1 MIFHMHKSAWR
12 LLIGCSLIA
21 VLVSH
26 AAGWVNLPLLT
37 RTEFFL
43 HDVRIRAL
51 APGTPDDRIVIVD
64 IDEKSLR
71 EKERGG
77 EGHWPWPRDR
87 LAELVST
94 LFVTY
99 SASVVAMDIILSERD
114 RSSGLDVLER
124 LAREELRD
132 VPMFAEKLNHLRPS
146 LSFDQTLAT
155 AMQKGPVVLGYA
167 FHNDT
172 PSLGTDLPEGFDSSI
187 WGLTNL
193 TAHSY
198 SGYTGLLP
206 ELKASSVAAGH
217 LNPLRDADGL
227 VRRVPLLVEYQ
238 GRFYPSLALT
248 VVQQVIGEPRLG
260 MNSGRYGEA
269 DVRVESLRIGP
280 LEVPVDGALNAI
292 VPFRGV
298 ARSFSY
304 VSAVDVMQGN
314 IEPSRLKDRI
324 VIIGTSA
331 AGLSDLV
338 STPVG
343 VSMPGVE
350 VHANLIT
357 AMFDD
362 RVPFAPAWSK
372 AFDVLSILVLGAI
385 ALSFGRKGRPAH
397 TVIFFCLVFLVVTS
411 LNFLLLKYWQL
422 LLPLSTPLAALG
434 LLFVFDMIYGFFVES
449 RGKRQ
454 MSALFAQYV
463 PPELVDQMALDPSAY
478 SMEPVEREL
487 TVLFADIRNFTA
499 ISERLSPQAL
509 GKLMNRVLG
518 AETDV
523 IRNDYQGTLDKYIGD
538 AVMAFWGAPVSNPQ
552 HSSQAV
558 LAAQA
563 MLKAVRS
570 VDEEG
575 QTLGWP
581 KVQIGIGI
589 NTGLMYVGDMGS
601 TERQAYTVLG
611 DAVNLASRLE
621 GLTKFYGV
629 DILMGEST
637 RAALHDWVCRE
648 VDRVQVKGKTL
659 PVTIYEP
666 IGRNA
671 DVPDLLKFELDRW
684 EHALLAYRSRDWS
697 GALQVLEA
705 LQESYPKCKLY
716 ALYAQRVSQYNL
728 RPPSADWDGSIS
740 AIV

>member
-1 MIFHMHKSAWR
+1 
-12 LLIGCSLIA
+12 
-21 VLVSH
+21 
-26 AAGWVNLPLLT
+26 
-37 RTEFFL
+37 
-43 HDVRIRAL
+43 
-51 APGTPDDRIVIVD
+51 
-64 IDEKSLR
+64 
-71 EKERGG
+71 
-77 EGHWPWPRDR
+77 
-87 LAELVST
+87 
-94 LFVTY
+94 
-99 SASVVAMDIILSERD
+99 
-114 RSSGLDVLER
+114 
-124 LAREELRD
+124 
-132 VPMFAEKLNHLRPS
+132 
-146 LSFDQTLAT
+146 
-155 AMQKGPVVLGYA
+155 
-167 FHNDT
+167 
-172 PSLGTDLPEGFDSSI
+172 
-187 WGLTNL
+187 
-193 TAHSY
+193 
-198 SGYTGLLP
+198 
-206 ELKASSVAAGH
+206 
-217 LNPLRDADGL
+217 
-227 VRRVPLLVEYQ
+227 
-238 GRFYPSLALT
+238 
-248 VVQQVIGEPRLG
+248 
-260 MNSGRYGEA
+260 
-269 DVRVESLRIGP
+269 
-280 LEVPVDGALNAI
+280 
-292 VPFRGV
+292 
-298 ARSFSY
+298 
-304 VSAVDVMQGN
+304 
-314 IEPSRLKDRI
+314 
-324 VIIGTSA
+324 
-331 AGLSDLV
+331 
-338 STPVG
+338 
-343 VSMPGVE
+343 
-350 VHANLIT
+350 
-357 AMFDD
+357 
-362 RVPFAPAWSK
+362 
-372 AFDVLSILVLGAI
+372 
-385 ALSFGRKGRPAH
+385 
-397 TVIFFCLVFLVVTS
+397 
-411 LNFLLLKYWQL
+411 
-422 LLPLSTPLAALG
+422 
-434 LLFVFDMIYGFFVES
+434 MIYGFFVES

>member
-1 MIFHMHKSAWR
+1 MHKSAWR
-12 LLIGCSLIA
+12 LLVGYSLIA
-21 VLVSH
+21 ILVSH
-26 AAGWVNLPLLT
+26 AAGWINLPLLS
-37 RTEFFL
+37 RTELFL

-87 LAELVST
+87 LAQLVST
-94 LFVTY
+94 LFGSY
-99 SASVVAMDIILSERD
+99 GASLVAMDMILSERD

-146 LSFDQTLAT
+146 LSLDQTLAT

-172 PSLGTDLPEGFDSSI
+172 PALGTDLPEGFDARI
-187 WGLTNL
+187 WDLTHL
-193 TAHSY
+193 TAQSY

-206 ELKASSVAAGH
+206 ELKSSALAAGH
-217 LNPLRDADGL
+217 LNPLRDGDGL
-227 VRRVPLLVEYQ
+227 VRRVPLLVEHQ
-238 GRFYPSLALT
+238 GRLYPSLAMT
-248 VVQQVIGEPRLG
+248 VIQQVIGDASLG
-260 MNSGRYGEA
+260 MNSARYGED
-269 DVRVESLRIGP
+269 DVRVESLRVGP
-280 LEVPVDGALNAI
+280 LNVPVDGALNAI
-292 VPFRGV
+292 VPFRGA

-304 VSAVDVMQGN
+304 VSAVDVMQGKVD
-314 IEPSRLKDRI
+314 PSRLKDRI

-338 STPVG
+338 ATPVG

-357 AMFDD
+357 AMLDE
-362 RVPFAPAWSK
+362 RLPFAPAWTK
-372 AFDVLSILVLGAI
+372 AVDVLTVLMLGA
-385 ALSFGRKGRPAH
+385 LGLGFGRQGRPVHA
-397 TVIFFCLVFLVVTS
+397 VIFFGLVVLAIGS
-411 LNFLLLKYWQL
+411 LNFLLLKYGQL

-449 RGKRQ
+449 RGRRQ

-463 PPELVDQMALDPSAY
+463 PPELVDQMALDPGAY

-487 TVLFADIRNFTA
+487 TVLFADIRNFTTIA
-499 ISERLSPQAL
+499 ERLSPQAL

-523 IRNDYQGTLDKYIGD
+523 IRNGYQGTLDKYIGD
-538 AVMAFWGAPVSNPQ
+538 AVMAFWGAPVTNPQ
-552 HSSQAV
+552 HAHQAV
-558 LAAQA
+558 MAAQA
-563 MLKAVRS
+563 MLKAVRL

-589 NTGLMYVGDMGS
+589 NTGAMYVGDMGS

-621 GLTKFYGV
+621 SLTKFYGV
-629 DILMGEST
+629 DVLMGENT
-637 RAALHDWVCRE
+637 RAALLDWVCRE
-648 VDRVQVKGKTL
+648 VDRVQVKGKNL

-666 IGRNA
+666 IARKA
-671 DVPDLLKFELDRW
+671 DVPPVLQLELDRW
-684 EHALLAYRSRDWS
+684 EQALLAYRSRDWS

-705 LQESYPKCKLY
+705 LQASYPKCKLY
-716 ALYAQRVSQYNL
+716 ALYAQRVSQFSL
-728 RPPSADWDGSIS
+728 QPPPADWDGTIS
-740 AIV
+740 AFD